1 MSLLEDGEGRLRD
14 SPVLISGLISFGQG
28 DTARVPAGARQA
40 PEGGARRPQAR
51 AGLGGERGR
60 AFPPPPRGPAA
71 SATRLPTRA
80 RSAQRSLERHHVA
93 ARPAVRARAP
103 SPPGT
108 HGAARPGL
116 ALLPPRR
123 LSAGSARRRPG
134 RNPYGNRPPPRTGLG
149 GAAAPRPPFWS
160 GPPARLRGRAL
171 GGGGG
176 PRARLPARPSAGRGG
191 LRDCKLQ
198 QVV

>member
-28 DTARVPAGARQA
+28 DTARSPRGR
-40 PEGGARRPQAR
+40 GRRPKGEPGDPRRR

-71 SATRLPTRA
+71 SDTRLPTRA

-93 ARPAVRARAP
+93 ARPAVRVRAP

-116 ALLPPRR
+116 ALIPPRR
-123 LSAGSARRRPG
+123 LSPGSARRRPG

-149 GAAAPRPPFWS
+149 GAAAPRLPFWS

-171 GGGGG
+171 GGGEGWG
-176 PRARLPARPSAGRGG
+176 A
-191 LRDCKLQ
+191 
-198 QVV
+198 